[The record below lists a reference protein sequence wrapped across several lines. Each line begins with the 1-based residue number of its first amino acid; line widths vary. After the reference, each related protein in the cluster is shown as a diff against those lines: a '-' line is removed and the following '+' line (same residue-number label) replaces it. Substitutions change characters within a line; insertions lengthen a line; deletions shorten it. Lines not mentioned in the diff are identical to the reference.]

1 MSARKV
7 KKPSPIA
14 PLHLRLT
21 PAERAD
27 LDAWAATIIDER
39 GRPTPTSTAVRRE
52 VLKIARGGQ

>member
-7 KKPSPIA
+7 KKPAPIA

-27 LDAWAATIIDER
+27 LDAWAQTIIDER

-52 VLKIARGGQ
+52 VLKIARGQA